1 MADRITDGREGLN
14 PLFNRPRGRA
24 EKVSFDLLK
33 SQRRPAFLD
42 REQPAARAPEER
54 PPLIRPRVAA
64 ARVSK
69 VQRHGSSVL
78 YHGSSVLYEA

>member
-1 MADRITDGREGLN
+1 MADRITGGRERLN
-14 PLFNRPRGRA
+14 PLFNRPSGRA

-54 PPLIRPRVAA
+54 PPPSRSRA

-78 YHGSSVLYEA
+78 YEA

>member
-42 REQPAARAPEER
+42 REQPTASTGGGTPA
-54 PPLIRPRVAA
+54 IRPRVG
-64 ARVSK
+64 RLVY
-69 VQRHGSSVL
+69 QRYSAMGRQCSMKPS
-78 YHGSSVLYEA
+78 AMQR

>member
-1 MADRITDGREGLN
+1 MADRITDGRQRLN
-14 PLFNRPRGRA
+14 PLFNRPSGRA

-54 PPLIRPRVAA
+54 PPPTRVG
-64 ARVSK
+64 RLVY
-69 VQRHGSSVL
+69 QRYSAMGRQCSMKPS
-78 YHGSSVLYEA
+78 AMQR

>member
-1 MADRITDGREGLN
+1 MADRITGGRERLN
-14 PLFNRPRGRA
+14 PLFNRPSGRA

-54 PPLIRPRVAA
+54 PPPTSRA

-78 YHGSSVLYEA
+78 Y

>member
-42 REQPAARAPEER
+42 REQPAARAPEK
-54 PPLIRPRVAA
+54 RPRHQAASRA

-69 VQRHGSSVL
+69 VKRHGSSVQARL
-78 YHGSSVLYEA
+78 LVRHA

>member
-1 MADRITDGREGLN
+1 MADRITDGRERLN
-14 PLFNRPRGRA
+14 PLFNRPSGRA

-42 REQPAARAPEER
+42 REQPTARHRRRDPRHQAASR
-54 PPLIRPRVAA
+54 A

-78 YHGSSVLYEA
+78 YEA

>member
-1 MADRITDGREGLN
+1 MADRITGGRERLN
-14 PLFNRPRGRA
+14 LFNRPSGRA

-54 PPLIRPRVAA
+54 PPAN
-64 ARVSK
+64 
-69 VQRHGSSVL
+69 
-78 YHGSSVLYEA
+78 E

>member
-42 REQPAARAPEER
+42 REQPTASTGGETPAASRAARE
-54 PPLIRPRVAA
+54 
-64 ARVSK
+64 SK

-78 YHGSSVLYEA
+78 YEA